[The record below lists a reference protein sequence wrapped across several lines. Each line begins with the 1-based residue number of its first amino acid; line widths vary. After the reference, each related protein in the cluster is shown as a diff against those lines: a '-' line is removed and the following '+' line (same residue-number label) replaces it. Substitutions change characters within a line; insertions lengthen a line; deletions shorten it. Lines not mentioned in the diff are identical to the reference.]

1 MKSIKKYL
9 FVMAALAVVLG
20 FASCKQDSGPSIV
33 AEFECKTKYDT
44 SIVTFYDDGTFS
56 AAVTESSYG
65 VKDEEFAA
73 GTYVGNPSEDEK
85 ITVTFTKCNP
95 NEYYV
100 DKEVRYEIKG
110 GKISSMF
117 IAGDVYTRK

>member
-9 FVMAALAVVLG
+9 FVMAVLAVVLG

-33 AEFECKTKYDT
+33 AKFECKTEYDT
-44 SIVTFYDDGTFS
+44 SVVTFYDDGTFS

-65 VKDEEFAA
+65 VKNQEFAA
-73 GTYVGNPSEDEK
+73 GTYVGDPSADEE
-85 ITVTFTKCNP
+85 ITVTFTKYP
-95 NEYYV
+95 KDEYFV
-100 DKEVRYEIKG
+100 GKEVSYKIRG

-117 IAGDVYTRK
+117 SAGDEYTRK

>member
-65 VKDEEFAA
+65 VKGEFATGRRFSDRQCRA
-73 GTYVGNPSEDEK
+73 Q
-85 ITVTFTKCNP
+85 
-95 NEYYV
+95 
-100 DKEVRYEIKG
+100 
-110 GKISSMF
+110 SSF
-117 IAGDVYTRK
+117 KNLRFFL